1 MENKILENE
10 FMHKLNSVT
19 STFIGNALFN
29 KREKIKKSMKKI
41 LFLLLALNLISCG
54 NDKSSNN
61 WSVSKIFQ
69 TDKTIENVT
78 TKDKKFIFET
88 ANGEKIECFLNY
100 IIENEKIKSIN
111 DETLRFL
118 IRESNNSIKDDMRL
132 PSSFKPLEYY
142 IRHVNYSESI
152 TEYIDIK
159 VSVTGENYERKMVL
173 NNYYFKYD
181 ISTKEFSS
189 YERH

>member
-41 LFLLLALNLISCG
+41 LLLLLALNLISCG

-88 ANGEKIECFLNY
+88 ANGEKIESFLSY
-100 IIENEKIKSIN
+100 IIENEKTKSIN
-111 DETLRFL
+111 DETLRFV
-118 IRESNNSIKDDMRL
+118 IKESNLLIKSGLKL

-142 IRHVNYSESI
+142 IIHRDDGIGFGEFLG
-152 TEYIDIK
+152 IK
-159 VSVTGENYERKMVL
+159 VSVECVNSRREIVL
-173 NNYYFKYD
+173 ETYRLNYD
-181 ISTKEFSS
+181 ISTKGLGMYSD
-189 YERH
+189 

>member
-1 MENKILENE
+1 
-10 FMHKLNSVT
+10 
-19 STFIGNALFN
+19 
-29 KREKIKKSMKKI
+29 MKKI
-41 LFLLLALNLISCG
+41 FYYLPMFFLLACG
-54 NDKSSNN
+54 NENN
-61 WSVSKIFQ
+61 NSWSISRIF
-69 TDKTIENVT
+69 TTEKTIEDVT

-173 NNYYFKYD
+173 NNYYFNYD

>member
-1 MENKILENE
+1 M
-10 FMHKLNSVT
+10 F
-19 STFIGNALFN
+19 
-29 KREKIKKSMKKI
+29 
-41 LFLLLALNLISCG
+41 FLLACG
-54 NDKSSNN
+54 NENN
-61 WSVSKIFQ
+61 NSWSISKIF
-69 TDKTIENVT
+69 TTEKTIEDVT

-88 ANGEKIECFLNY
+88 ANGEKSECFLSY
-100 IIENEKIKSIN
+100 IIENKKTKSIN

-118 IRESNNSIKDDMRL
+118 IRESNNFIKDDMRL

-173 NNYYFKYD
+173 NNYYFNYD